1 MDNNYEQE
9 KTLNW
14 EEEIDNEIE
23 ETLEKDYRYSFT
35 YLKFRDISLRDIDR
49 HMLDKFER
57 EFPSV
62 IPSKI
67 YSHVGLTT
75 LANDANFH
83 PEMPQ
88 DLKTQP
94 LYFII
99 RGDNV
104 VAFLPLENIEE
115 DRIDCYFFHR
125 SSFQDNGILREKYAE
140 VLYKLNKD

>member
-1 MDNNYEQE
+1 MNNNYEKE
-9 KTLNW
+9 KPLDW

-67 YSHVGLTT
+67 YSHVGLNS
-75 LANDANFH
+75 LADDVKFRA
-83 PEMPQ
+83 EIPQ

-99 RGDNV
+99 RGENV

-115 DRIDCYFFHR
+115 DRIDCYFFHKF
-125 SSFQDNGILREKYAE
+125 SFQDNAILREKLAE
-140 VLYKLNKD
+140 ELYRLNKD

>member
-1 MDNNYEQE
+1 MENNYEQE

-23 ETLEKDYRYSFT
+23 ETLEKDYRYSPT
-35 YLKFRDISLRDIDR
+35 NLEFRDISLRDIDR

-67 YSHVGLTT
+67 YSHVGLNS
-75 LANDANFH
+75 LADDANF
-83 PEMPQ
+83 PAEMPQ
-88 DLKTQP
+88 DLKAQP
-94 LYFII
+94 LYFIL
-99 RGDNV
+99 RGNDV
-104 VAFLPLENIEE
+104 VAFLPLENVEE

-125 SSFQDNGILREKYAE
+125 YSFQDNAILREKYAE
-140 VLYKLNKD
+140 VLYRLNKD

>member
-9 KTLNW
+9 KPLNW
-14 EEEIDNEIE
+14 EDEIENEIE
-23 ETLEKDYRYSFT
+23 ETLEIDERSSYTLLQFKDV
-35 YLKFRDISLRDIDR
+35 SLRDIDR

-62 IPSKI
+62 VPSKI
-67 YSHVGLTT
+67 YSHAGLISLT
-75 LANDANFH
+75 NDEGFH
-83 PEMPQ
+83 GEMPQ
-88 DLKTQP
+88 DLKAQP
-94 LYFII
+94 LYFIL

-125 SSFQDNGILREKYAE
+125 YSFQDNSILREKYSE
-140 VLYKLNKD
+140 VLYKLNKH